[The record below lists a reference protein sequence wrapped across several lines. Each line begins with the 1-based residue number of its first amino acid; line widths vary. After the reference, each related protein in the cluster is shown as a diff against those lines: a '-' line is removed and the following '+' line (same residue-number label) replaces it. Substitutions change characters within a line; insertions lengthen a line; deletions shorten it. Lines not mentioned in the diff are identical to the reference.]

1 MSINFYTNQAY
12 QQYPQV
18 QKDVKGT
25 KETVDKVEK
34 VEDNVEKSFLGSLPP
49 VRRLMSLPDKLNNG
63 ESVAAAG
70 ALALMVANFPEDCR
84 DIAAAGGQIKD
95 IYHGRKYTPKYNYGQ
110 YQHDFSFFKG
120 TLFEDWYKGT
130 KNKKVKNV
138 LDNLYQQDESIF
150 NTKFGEKVQKFLGI
164 TSGNSTLAPGMKNRF
179 GFDTFLT
186 EVKAPNAFAEL
197 TGRALKR
204 TPKLSLIALA
214 LLEVPKLLKSLNQGE
229 TMGEQAKSFGKQT
242 VKSGIN
248 VATVTAG
255 IAYGGAFGAKK
266 FGAVGSLVGMGVG
279 AVAGAFG
286 SKKLQD
292 LIA

>member
-1 MSINFYTNQAY
+1 MSINFYTSQAY
-12 QQYPQV
+12 QKYPQV
-18 QKDVKGT
+18 QKDVQNT
-25 KETVDKVEK
+25 KATVDKVDN
-34 VEDNVEKSFLGSLPP
+34 VEDKVEKSFLGSLPP
-49 VRRLMSLPDKLNNG
+49 IRRLMSLPDKINNG
-63 ESVAAAG
+63 ESIAAAG

-120 TLFEDWYKGT
+120 TLFEDLYKNT
-130 KNKKVKNV
+130 KNQKVKNI
-138 LDNLYQQDESIF
+138 LDKLYVQDESIF

-164 TSGNSTLAPGMKNRF
+164 TEGNATNVPGMKNRF
-179 GFDTFLT
+179 GTEMWVS
-186 EVKAPNAFAEL
+186 EVKASNSFAEL

-214 LLEVPKLLKSLNQGE
+214 LLEVPKLFKSLNQGE
-229 TMGEQAKSFGKQT
+229 TTGEQAKSFGKQT

-248 VATVTAG
+248 VATITAG

-266 FGAVGSLVGMGVG
+266 FGAVGSLVGMGIG